1 MAGSRVRSPFGVA
14 LVATVLAGLVT
25 ALVLSFVLEDDEAP
39 TEEPALLTLAPGPDD
54 GTVPQSDLQGQPA
67 PAFSFARLEDPEGE
81 EVAFETFRDGRPA
94 VVNFFYK
101 DCPPCVAEMP
111 ALQAAYEDYGDEV
124 AFLGLS
130 YQESVEDGLELVE
143 RTGVTYEIG
152 RDPSGELITAFAG
165 VGLPTTVFI
174 AADGTINATHTGDV
188 RADLEAELEELVA

>member
-25 ALVLSFVLEDDEAP
+25 ALVLSFVLDDE
-39 TEEPALLTLAPGPDD
+39 TPAADPAALTLAPGPGD
-54 GTVPQSDLQGQPA
+54 GTVPQSDLQGEPA
-67 PAFSFARLEDPEGE
+67 PEFSYAQLDDPEGD
-81 EVAFETFRDGRPA
+81 EVDFETFRDGRPA

-111 ALQAAYEDYGDEV
+111 ALEAAHEAYGNEV

-130 YQESVEDGLELVE
+130 YQESVEDGRELVE

-174 AADGTINATHTGDV
+174 AADGTISATHTGDV
-188 RADLEAELEELVA
+188 RGDLEAELEELVA

>member
-1 MAGSRVRSPFGVA
+1 MVRSQVRSPFGVA

-25 ALVLSFVLEDDEAP
+25 ALVLSFVLEDETRSAD
-39 TEEPALLTLAPGPDD
+39 PAALTLAPGSED
-54 GTVPQSDLQGQPA
+54 GTVPQSDLQGEPA
-67 PAFSFARLEDPEGE
+67 PEFSFAPLDDPEGDP
-81 EVAFETFRDGRPA
+81 VDFETFRDGRPA

-111 ALQAAYEDYGDEV
+111 ALEAAHEAYGDQV

-130 YQESVEDGLELVE
+130 YQESVEDGRELVE

-152 RDPSGELITAFAG
+152 RDPAGELITAFAG

-174 AADGTINATHTGDV
+174 AADGTISTTHTGDV
-188 RADLEAELEELVA
+188 RDDLEAELEELVA

>member
-14 LVATVLAGLVT
+14 LVTTLLAGLVT
-25 ALVLSFVLEDDEAP
+25 ALVLSFVLEDPEP
-39 TEEPALLTLAPGPDD
+39 TTDDAAVLTLVPGPED
-54 GTVPQSDLQGQPA
+54 GTVPQSDLQGEPT
-67 PAFSFARLEDPEGE
+67 PAFAYARLDDPEGT
-81 EVAFETFRDGRPA
+81 EVDFEAFRDGRPA
-94 VVNFFYK
+94 VVNFFYR

-111 ALQAAYEDYGDEV
+111 ALQEAHEAYGDEV

-130 YQESVEDGLELVE
+130 YQESVEAGRELVE

-152 RDPSGELITAFAG
+152 RDPAGDIITAFAA

-188 RADLEAELEELVA
+188 RADLEDELEELVA

>member
-25 ALVLSFVLEDDEAP
+25 ALVLSFVLEDDAP
-39 TEEPALLTLAPGPDD
+39 SEEPAVLTLAPGPDD
-54 GTVPQSDLQGQPA
+54 GTVPQSDLQGEPA
-67 PAFSFARLEDPEGE
+67 PDFSYARLDDPDD
-81 EVAFETFRDGRPA
+81 EVDFDAFRDGRPA

-101 DCPPCVAEMP
+101 DCPPCVVEMP
-111 ALQAAYEDYGDEV
+111 ALQEAYEAYGDRV

-130 YQESVEDGLELVE
+130 YQESVEDGLELVD
-143 RTGVTYEIG
+143 RTGVTYEVG
-152 RDPSGELITAFAG
+152 RDPAGELITAFAA

>member
-1 MAGSRVRSPFGVA
+1 MAGTRVRSPFGVA

-25 ALVLSFVLEDDEAP
+25 ALVL
-39 TEEPALLTLAPGPDD
+39 TLAPGPDD
-54 GTVPQSDLQGQPA
+54 GTVPQSDLQGGAA
-67 PAFSFARLEDPEGE
+67 PDFSYARLEDPDGN
-81 EVAFETFRDGRPA
+81 EVDFEAFRDGRPA

-111 ALQAAYEDYGDEV
+111 ALEEAHQAYDDQV

-130 YQESVEDGLELVE
+130 YQESVEDGRELVD

-152 RDPSGELITAFAG
+152 RDPAGDIITRFAA

-174 AADGTINATHTGDV
+174 AADGTIRATHTGDV
-188 RADLEAELEELVA
+188 RDDLDAELEELLA

>member
-25 ALVLSFVLEDDEAP
+25 ALVLSFVLEDEAP
-39 TEEPALLTLAPGPDD
+39 SEEPAVLTLAPGPDD
-54 GTVPQSDLQGQPA
+54 GTVPQSDLQGEPA
-67 PAFSFARLEDPEGE
+67 PDFSYARLDDPDGD
-81 EVAFETFRDGRPA
+81 EVDFDAFRDGRPA

-101 DCPPCVAEMP
+101 DCPPCVVEMP
-111 ALQAAYEDYGDEV
+111 ALQEAYEAYGDRV

-130 YQESVEDGLELVE
+130 YQESVEDGLELVD
-143 RTGVTYEIG
+143 RTGVTYEVG
-152 RDPSGELITAFAG
+152 RDPAGELITAFAA

>member
-25 ALVLSFVLEDDEAP
+25 ALVLSFVLEDDTP
-39 TEEPALLTLAPGPDD
+39 PEEPAQLTLAPGPDD
-54 GTVPQSDLQGQPA
+54 GTVPQSDLQGEPA
-67 PAFSFARLEDPEGE
+67 PDFSYGRLVDPDGA
-81 EVAFETFRDGRPA
+81 EVDFETFRDGRPA
-94 VVNFFYK
+94 VINFFYK
-101 DCPPCVAEMP
+101 DCPPCVVEMP
-111 ALQAAYEDYGDEV
+111 ALQAAYEEYGDEV

-152 RDPSGELITAFAG
+152 RDPAGELITAFAG

-174 AADGTINATHTGDV
+174 AADGTISATHTGDV
-188 RADLEAELEELVA
+188 RGDLDAEMEALVA